1 MRDEGVV
8 CEVNGVLG
16 VKATFKKRY
25 ITLAPVAG
33 VVGLAFKV
41 KGPEKL
47 ALVTDAMR
55 GMDMPDGH
63 YVFGPKELDEL
74 VLKSNGVGL
83 TLDGKALASAVAG
96 MDEGFRN
103 MVRATGAPLHVVAGM
118 ASLTPARIAGLDA
131 EMGSLAVGKRADFV
145 MLNDALQVCETW
157 VDGARVYAA

>member
-1 MRDEGVV
+1 MRGGLMEATLCLDALTTEIIADGRHLADE
-8 CEVNGVLG
+8 LL
-16 VKATFKKRY
+16 R
-25 ITLAPVAG
+25 
-33 VVGLAFKV
+33 LAFKV
-41 KGPEKL
+41 KGPDRL

-63 YVFGPKELDEL
+63 YVFGPKELNEL

-131 EMGSLAVGKRADFV
+131 EMGSLSVGKRADFV
-145 MLNDALQVCETW
+145 LINDALQVCETW
-157 VDGARVYAA
+157 VDGAQVYAA